1 LNKFKGEDVKGDWT
15 LEATAKST
23 LRSIG
28 RINNFE
34 IEYCAD
40 LNIVSPILINN
51 GPLQLNINETK
62 VIDSPLLLSQDADN
76 TADQLTY
83 TLISPTNH
91 GSLKLNGVALPLLL
105 SYGSTFTQKDI
116 DSGKISYS
124 HDGSSNKS
132 DEFSFIVSD
141 GTGGWLGIA
150 VFKINI
156 GPVSTKDQKNNLD
169 ILIYPNPSKGV
180 LSIVANEMVYG
191 NTNLKLMN
199 SQGKVLVNKN
209 VIFQKST
216 ELNLTSLENGIY
228 FLELKNGNSK
238 ITKKLILQK

>member
-1 LNKFKGEDVKGDWT
+1 MRAWEKLNKFKGEDVKGDWT

-124 HDGSSNKS
+124 HDGKVVQGETYDPAIFESKKC
-132 DEFSFIVSD
+132 DFIAGNISPVEWRKKLMDLNWIYIRNMMVLVRKEDKKKFKKVSD
-141 GTGGWLGIA
+141 LKGKTVTVIPGTTYYDWLMDFQKELKESENMCLRARTVPG
-150 VFKINI
+150 I
-156 GPVSTKDQKNNLD
+156 GPPIQS
-169 ILIYPNPSKGV
+169 
-180 LSIVANEMVYG
+180 
-191 NTNLKLMN
+191 
-199 SQGKVLVNKN
+199 
-209 VIFQKST
+209 
-216 ELNLTSLENGIY
+216 
-228 FLELKNGNSK
+228 
-238 ITKKLILQK
+238 